1 MLFSWPALALLVV
14 AQVSDELPQRLP
26 APDEYSLGPELTHP
40 QLPQLSPPAFEQQ
53 CPAPPANALAL
64 PPPPDVSQVMA
75 SAPVYELPTD
85 LTAQADWDE
94 PPLPG
99 TRLSFATLGAGTGF
113 STTTFDINHTWLLGY
128 GDAPP
133 LSVTPGWGIHFWG
146 DGVGL
151 GLPPRV
157 YDLYV
162 DLQWTPWNGE
172 FWSVSVGLTP
182 GLYSDFAQASGDMF
196 QLTGWI
202 IANRR
207 LGPEWQVVLGAAYI
221 RQLQTTLVP
230 VGGAIWTPSEDIR
243 LELIFPK
250 PKYAVRF
257 RENETGSL
265 WWFIAGQLGGGAW
278 SVADGPGNAAQV
290 AYSDLRLVV
299 GVETFYVNGREWSLE
314 LGYAFDR
321 QLSIDGQYLA
331 SPGSAFSLS
340 GSVAY

>member
-1 MLFSWPALALLVV
+1 M
-14 AQVSDELPQRLP
+14 
-26 APDEYSLGPELTHP
+26 APTYE
-40 QLPQLSPPAFEQQ
+40 
-53 CPAPPANALAL
+53 L
-64 PPPPDVSQVMA
+64 PPPVLEVPN
-75 SAPVYELPTD
+75 
-85 LTAQADWDE
+85 WDE
-94 PPLPG
+94 PALPG
-99 TRLSFATLGAGTGF
+99 TRFTFATVGAGTGF
-113 STTTFDINHTWLLGY
+113 SATTLDLNHTWLLGY

-133 LSVTPGWGIHFWG
+133 LNITPGAAIHFWG

-162 DLQWTPWNGE
+162 DLQWTPWTE
-172 FWSVSVGLTP
+172 ELWSVSVGLTP

-196 QLTGWI
+196 QLTGFV
-202 IANRR
+202 IANRQ
-207 LGPEWQVVLGAAYI
+207 LGPEWRAVFGAAYI

-230 VGGAIWTPSEDIR
+230 VGGVVWTPSDDIR

-257 RENETGSL
+257 RETAAGSL

-278 SVADGPGNAAQV
+278 SVADGPGNAALLN
-290 AYSDLRLVV
+290 YSDLRLVA
-299 GVETFYVNGREWSLE
+299 GVETFYVNGREWSIE

-321 QLSIDGQYLA
+321 QLSIDNHRAA

-340 GSVAY
+340 GSLAF